1 VTTGVGQTY
10 RAPYRLDR
18 GISRPN
24 SPVSGP
30 QLADRCS
37 RCFRSVFGET
47 PHRYLQL
54 RRIDRS
60 IFLLRETDR
69 SVTDICFVVGF
80 VGLGDFSR
88 TSGRSS
94 VRPV

>member
-1 VTTGVGQTY
+1 MTTGVGQTY

-30 QLADRCS
+30 PLADRCS

-47 PHRYLQL
+47 PHRYLHL
-54 RRIDRS
+54 RRIDCS
-60 IFLLRETDR
+60 IFLLRKTDR